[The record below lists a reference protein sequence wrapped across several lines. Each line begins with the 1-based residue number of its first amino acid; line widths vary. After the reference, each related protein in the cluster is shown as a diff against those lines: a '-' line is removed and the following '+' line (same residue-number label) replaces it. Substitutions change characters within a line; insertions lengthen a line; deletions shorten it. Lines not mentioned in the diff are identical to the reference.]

1 MGVDVPNATI
11 MVIEGAENFGLAQ
24 LHQLRGRV
32 GRGDI
37 QSYALLFAEVET
49 PQVISR
55 LKKLEKIYDGLKL
68 AELDLKIRGGGDL
81 YGTRQSGRWDLKI
94 ASLSDIDLIEKTKK
108 AAEKILSDNLEL
120 DKYRALLAQL
130 ESQAKEIM
138 PD

>member
-1 MGVDVPNATI
+1 

-120 DKYRALLAQL
+120 DKYRALLTQL